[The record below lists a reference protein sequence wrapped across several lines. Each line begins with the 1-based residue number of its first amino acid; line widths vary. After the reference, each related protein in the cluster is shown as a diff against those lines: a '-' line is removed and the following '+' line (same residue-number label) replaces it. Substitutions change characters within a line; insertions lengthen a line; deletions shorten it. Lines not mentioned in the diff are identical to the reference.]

1 MDVIRVDRQH
11 LTIVVN
17 RIVILAKFGKAIGT
31 IVESFD
37 IICSAIFH
45 LVGVVLD
52 SVRESLHF
60 AIHKAAVRVN
70 YWIRGVKLY
79 GLIKVVN

>member
-1 MDVIRVDRQH
+1 M
-11 LTIVVN
+11 
-17 RIVILAKFGKAIGT
+17 ILAKFGKAVGT

-52 SVRESLHF
+52 GVRESLHF
-60 AIHKAAVRVN
+60 AINKAAVRVN
-70 YWIRGVKLY
+70 YWIRGVKLN